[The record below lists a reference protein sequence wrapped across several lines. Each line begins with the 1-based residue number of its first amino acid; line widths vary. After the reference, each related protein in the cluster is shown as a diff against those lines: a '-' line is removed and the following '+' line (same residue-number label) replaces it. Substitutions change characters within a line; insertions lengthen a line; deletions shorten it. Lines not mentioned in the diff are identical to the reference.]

1 MSLLKQLSRA
11 VQALNRNRVLRSIKA
26 ITALLH
32 HIAKSEKPRSQHRCM
47 YPQRHQPAMTE
58 GTLAD
63 SLDDED
69 EEMFATPKGKN
80 RKQPAASRKKQAQP
94 KTPVSTAKAPSTKK
108 AKTTPKATT
117 SKASSLSSRLP
128 TVLQRVISHNP
139 NINAR
144 PANAHMDRPDFAPHH
159 PPQLR
164 RL

>member
-32 HIAKSEKPRSQHRCM
+32 HIAKSEIPRSQHRCM
-47 YPQRHQPAMTE
+47 YPQRHQPAMTKVRLP
-58 GTLAD
+58 THSTTKTRRCLR
-63 SLDDED
+63 L
-69 EEMFATPKGKN
+69 
-80 RKQPAASRKKQAQP
+80 RKARTRNNQKHRARNKPSPRHQCRQLRLHRQRRQRQLRRQRR
-94 KTPVSTAKAPSTKK
+94 AKP
-108 AKTTPKATT
+108 P
-117 SKASSLSSRLP
+117 SLSSRLP

-139 NINAR
+139 NIHAR